1 MNSRLDNEGSFR
13 RYKSQVDR
21 IPELER
27 EDELELAR
35 RYRAGDAKAGDAL
48 VEAHLRSVVKI
59 ARKFSGY
66 GIPVA
71 ELVGEGNVGLL
82 EAVRRYEPERNLR
95 FLTYARYWIRATI
108 LAYVLKHWSI
118 VDMGTNAV
126 QSKLFFRLQAERAKL
141 ENELG
146 DDASIDEQLA
156 DKFHTSEDNV
166 RVSLQRLRGRD
177 ASLDAPLSAEVG
189 TTFLDLLRD
198 DAESA
203 EDKTANAEM
212 ASFMRGAVADL
223 WPTLDD
229 REHRIVCERLL
240 GGDDGVSLADL
251 GRELGVTRERVR
263 QIEVSL
269 KAKLKTRL
277 TELLDGAPRRA
288 GSEMDR
294 CPCAA

>member
-1 MNSRLDNEGSFR
+1 MNSRLENQGSFR
-13 RYKSQVDR
+13 LYKSQVDR

-27 EDELELAR
+27 EDELDLAR
-35 RYRAGDAKAGDAL
+35 RYRAGDRQAGDAL
-48 VEAHLRSVVKI
+48 VEAHLRSVVRI

-71 ELVGEGNVGLL
+71 ELVGEGNIGLL

-118 VDMGTNAV
+118 VDMGTNAL
-126 QSKLFFRLQAERAKL
+126 QSKLFFRLQAERSRL

-146 DDASIDEQLA
+146 GEDASIDAQLA
-156 DKFHTSEDNV
+156 ATFNTSEDNV
-166 RVSLQRLRGRD
+166 RASLQRLRGRD
-177 ASLDAPLSAEVG
+177 ASLDAPLSDEVG

-198 DAESA
+198 DGESA
-203 EDKTANAEM
+203 EVQTANAEM

-269 KAKLKTRL
+269 KAKLKVRL
-277 TELLDGAPRRA
+277 TELLDGAPRLA
-288 GSEMDR
+288 GSETR
-294 CPCAA
+294 CPCPA